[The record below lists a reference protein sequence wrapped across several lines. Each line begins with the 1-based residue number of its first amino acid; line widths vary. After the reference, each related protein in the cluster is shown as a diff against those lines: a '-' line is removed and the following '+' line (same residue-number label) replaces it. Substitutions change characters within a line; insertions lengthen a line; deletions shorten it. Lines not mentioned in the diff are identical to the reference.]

1 MLIAQDFERFQKIMS
16 RMHSN
21 ISELQEINKDVL
33 LGKKNTN
40 CLSCNKGKDG
50 FEKTLNIKGTD
61 GRLYHGSQEPTKSQS
76 FYKQRLDDNNSETTR
91 VVVDFNL
98 QSGTDI

>member
-1 MLIAQDFERFQKIMS
+1 M
-16 RMHSN
+16 
-21 ISELQEINKDVL
+21 L

-50 FEKTLNIKGTD
+50 FEKTFNVKGTD
-61 GRLYHGSQEPTKSQS
+61 GKLYFGSQEPTKSTS
-76 FYKQRLDDNNSETTR
+76 YYKNNRLEDNNSETTR

-98 QSGTDI
+98 